1 MIPVLV
7 AIGGGVGAVLRY
19 WLGSAVQGG
28 VPGVSFP
35 VGTLVVNVLGCFT
48 IGVVAELAERRGY
61 MTAEA
66 RALVVIGILGGFT
79 TFSAFAN
86 DTVNAVR
93 TGAAATGILNVTASV
108 VLCLAATWGGR
119 VMASLLLR

>member
-1 MIPVLV
+1 VIPVLV

-19 WLGSAVQGG
+19 WIGSAVQGG
-28 VPGVSFP
+28 VPGASFP

-48 IGVVAELAERRGY
+48 IGVLAELAERRGY

-66 RALVVIGILGGFT
+66 RAFVVIGILGGFT

-93 TGAAATGILNVTASV
+93 AGAGAVGILNVTMSV
-108 VLCLAATWGGR
+108 ILCLAATWGGR
-119 VMASLLLR
+119 GLTALILR

>member
-19 WLGSAVQGG
+19 WIGSAVQSGVGG
-28 VPGVSFP
+28 PSFP

-66 RALVVIGILGGFT
+66 RAFVVIGILGGFT

-93 TGAAATGILNVTASV
+93 AGAAATGILNVAASV
-108 VLCLAATWGGR
+108 TLCLAATWGGR
-119 VMASLLLR
+119 AFAALILR

>member
-19 WLGSAVQGG
+19 WIGSAVQSGR
-28 VPGVSFP
+28 PGESFP

-66 RALVVIGILGGFT
+66 RAFVVIGVLGGFT
-79 TFSAFAN
+79 TFSALAN

-93 TGAAATGILNVTASV
+93 AGAAAVGILNVTASV
-108 VLCLAATWGGR
+108 ILCLAAAWGGR
-119 VMASLLLR
+119 GLAALILR

>member
-1 MIPVLV
+1 VIPALV

-19 WLGSAVQGG
+19 WVGSLVQSS
-28 VPGVSFP
+28 VPGTSFP
-35 VGTLVVNVLGCFT
+35 IGTLAVNVVGCFT

-61 MTAEA
+61 MTGEA
-66 RALVVIGILGGFT
+66 RAFVVIGVLGGFT

-93 TGAAATGILNVTASV
+93 AGTAVIGVVNVAASL
-108 VLCLAATWGGR
+108 VLCLAATWVGR
-119 VMASLLLR
+119 VVAASILR

>member
-7 AIGGGVGAVLRY
+7 AVGGGVGAVLRY
-19 WLGSAVQGG
+19 WLGSFVQNSL
-28 VPGVSFP
+28 PGTSFP
-35 VGTLVVNVLGCFT
+35 VGTLVVNVLGCFI
-48 IGVVAELAERRGY
+48 IGVVTELAERRGY

-86 DTVNAVR
+86 DTVTAVR
-93 TGAAATGILNVTASV
+93 AGAAAVGALNVVGSV
-108 VLCLAATWGGR
+108 ILCLAATWAGR
-119 VMASLLLR
+119 ATIALTLR